1 MSNGS
6 NFMYVAPDVA
16 PSETFSESFGKIG
29 ERMRQAGVA
38 NQQARQEA
46 QRLAA
51 QNQRSLMAQRN
62 SQYNAL
68 LNVGKNTENFSM
80 ADLEELNDLKMQSLE
95 KFQENP
101 DLFAN
106 LLTNLTTHYNMGKK
120 HAQLKTGAFSAADE
134 YIALLGNT
142 RDFRGPEGMMPILSA
157 EDFQTKNKSYDQMGE
172 KTGERFTDPTT
183 GLEMDVF
190 NYYNPGSLTTY
201 DASFRQKHSG
211 AEIQR
216 VEDQN
221 GTVKLV
227 AIQNGAPIDEQVV
240 SGPLIFYPERG
251 SGKYFT
257 PQTINIERTTPEDF
271 LSGRGGGINHV
282 VTNVRGQVQ
291 AKEITE
297 DQARVILAESV
308 SRVFNSPSGTGMQA
322 AAVDMWNQ
330 TYGEQYGQFNPEIAE
345 TYQLQTPLQMFTD
358 TFLDLANVSYK
369 EPASSSGST
378 RQSQFAEDSKRYSVK
393 TGLPDAFVQD
403 QQDEKRGVLY
413 QNMDEELQS
422 YGTNTQELIEGK
434 RVHIHVPHQKLLYR
448 DRKFENIEVY
458 LDQNII
464 MLEKADNY
472 EGKESSR
479 TTSNRWSPERLNDRY
494 WSSLPEKK
502 YDIIQIYDAQG
513 NPTDAMN
520 DLMLDFA
527 KAYGS
532 DPQVNENTL
541 MQIIAEKFSQQ

>member
-38 NQQARQEA
+38 NQQARQDA
-46 QRLAA
+46 QRIAA

-62 SQYNAL
+62 TQYNAL

-101 DLFAN
+101 DLFAG

-120 HAQLKTGAFSAADE
+120 HAQLREGTTSKESE
-134 YIALLGNT
+134 YIAYLDNV
-142 RDFRGPEGMMPILSA
+142 REFRGPEGMMPIVSA
-157 EDFQTKNKSYDQMGE
+157 EDYSSRLNSYDKMGV
-172 KTGERFTDPTT
+172 KNGDTFIDPTT
-183 GLEMDVF
+183 QLEMDVF
-190 NYYNPGSLTTY
+190 DYYTPGSTTTY

-216 VEDQN
+216 VQEQN

-227 AIQNGAPIDEQVV
+227 AMQNGTPIDEQVV
-240 SGPLIFYPERG
+240 SGPLIFYPARG
-251 SGKYFT
+251 NDSFFN
-257 PQTINIERTTPEDF
+257 PQTINVERTTPEDF

-308 SRVFNSPSGTGMQA
+308 NRVFNSPSGTGMQA

-330 TYGEQYGQFNPEIAE
+330 TYGEQYGQFNPETAE
-345 TYQLQTPLQMFTD
+345 TYQLQTPQEMFID
-358 TFLDLANVSYK
+358 AFLDMANVSYK
-369 EPASSSGST
+369 EPAARSGST
-378 RQSQFAEDSKRYSVK
+378 RQSQFAEDSKAYSVK
-393 TGLPDAFVQD
+393 TGLPDKFVQD

-413 QNMDEELQS
+413 QNIDEELQS
-422 YGTNTQELIEGK
+422 YGTNTQELLEGK
-434 RVHIHVPHQKLLYR
+434 RIHIHVPHQKLLYS
-448 DRKFENIEVY
+448 DRRYEGMEVY

-472 EGKESSR
+472 EGKPSSR
-479 TTSNRWSPERLNDRY
+479 VTSNRWTEDRLNDRY
-494 WSSLPEKK
+494 WNSLPEKK
-502 YDIIQIYDAQG
+502 YDIIQIYEADG
-513 NPTDAMN
+513 KTLTDRMD
-520 DLMLDFA
+520 DLVGDFA
-527 KAYGS
+527 KSYGS
-532 DPQVNENTL
+532 DPRVKNETL
-541 MQIIAEKFSQQ
+541 MQIIAEKFSQ